1 MSGAGGRSV
10 ARLKASYGR
19 VRRLASSLRSCKM
32 RVQHAHH
39 LNSERR
45 ALAVKSLLLSH
56 LRDYAAASKWW
67 ARTLHV
73 TSITLT
79 VVRSASVAI
88 QSCWEEVHVESKGF
102 HTH

>member
-1 MSGAGGRSV
+1 
-10 ARLKASYGR
+10 
-19 VRRLASSLRSCKM
+19 M
-32 RVQHAHH
+32 RAPHPHH
-39 LNSERR
+39 LNTERR
-45 ALAVKSLLLSH
+45 ALAVKSLLLNR
-56 LRDYAAASKWW
+56 LRDYAAALKWW
-67 ARTLHV
+67 ARTLQV

>member
-32 RVQHAHH
+32 RAQHPHH
-39 LNSERR
+39 LNTESR
-45 ALAVKSLLLSH
+45 ALAVKSLLLNR

-67 ARTLHV
+67 ARTLRL

-79 VVRSASVAI
+79 VVRLASVAI
-88 QSCWEEVHVESKGF
+88 
-102 HTH
+102 